1 MRFTSLIE
9 KEAEKAERLLESAL
23 GIKCKKVFE
32 ESHLEISVPLP
43 AANLKDKAV
52 EAQQPKKL
60 SAGDVIDLVV
70 NNEVE
75 EAQQLKKRSLRM
87 LLIR

>member
-1 MRFTSLIE
+1 MFVRSKDLVNTPRICRRGGLRSHVRTLRFTSLIE

-52 EAQQPKKL
+52 EAQ
-60 SAGDVIDLVV
+60 
-70 NNEVE
+70 
-75 EAQQLKKRSLRM
+75 
-87 LLIR
+87 